1 MILQDDNVSDEIK
14 GIIKASTDE
23 VAPSEELK
31 TVFIGCQVAKTI
43 DASVHI
49 TNNQLENQDLD
60 YMPSP
65 SPTNNEQKRK
75 HVMTLGEWKISADK
89 EPWDHDG
96 MNLSSKFYEFHI
108 AAKKRYTTFE
118 PVCTILNTMHI

>member
-49 TNNQLENQDLD
+49 TNVSNLYKIKMLI
-60 YMPSP
+60 
-65 SPTNNEQKRK
+65 NN
-75 HVMTLGEWKISADK
+75 H
-89 EPWDHDG
+89 
-96 MNLSSKFYEFHI
+96 
-108 AAKKRYTTFE
+108 
-118 PVCTILNTMHI
+118 